1 MKMIPDLFGS
11 KPASVDVD
19 APASRD
25 PASYDKPVSYGWA
38 RLRVQRSFGLNFGGL
53 PLIRLALALL
63 FVSFAA
69 VTDVAAQTV
78 VPAPAA
84 QNVSLGGAPLKLVV
98 LGDSLTAGLGL
109 PQDESF
115 PAKLEQAL
123 KAKGETVTV
132 VNAGVSGDT
141 ASAGLDRLEWS
152 IGPDTSAVLVELGA
166 NDALRGIDPTLT
178 AKALGTILSR
188 LKARGLPVLL
198 AGMEA
203 PRNLGAS
210 YDHAFDAIF
219 TDLSQKYD
227 VIFYPFFLQGVA
239 TDPKLNQADGMHPNA
254 QGVDVIVRAIL
265 PKVEA
270 LLARAR
276 AKPPA

>member
-1 MKMIPDLFGS
+1 
-11 KPASVDVD
+11 
-19 APASRD
+19 
-25 PASYDKPVSYGWA
+25 
-38 RLRVQRSFGLNFGGL
+38 LNFGVL
-53 PLIRLALALL
+53 ILIRRALALL

-69 VTDVAAQTV
+69 VTGVAAQTA

-84 QNVSLGGAPLKLVV
+84 QNASLGTAPLKLVV

-109 PQDESF
+109 PQNESF
-115 PAKLEQAL
+115 PVKLEQAL

-141 ASAGLDRLEWS
+141 ASAGLDRLDWS
-152 IGPDTSAVLVELGA
+152 VGPDTNAVLVELGA
-166 NDALRGIDPTLT
+166 NDALRGLDPTLT
-178 AKALGTILSR
+178 AKALDTILTR

-203 PRNLGAS
+203 PRNLGVS
-210 YDHAFDAIF
+210 YDHAFNAVF
-219 TDLSQKYD
+219 MTLSQKYD

-239 TDPKLNQADGMHPNA
+239 TDPELNQADGMHPNA